1 MSIGATDSPFIHQS
15 FVPQSSQEG
24 GAMEKHRTRYHFDA
38 PLLQQSHT
46 LATLRLTG
54 LFHRSTA
61 FYALFN
67 VAAITLLHLKMSFQP
82 HDVRKVRKTLG
93 TDLLPERVRGDYDVA
108 ERHHACAILHTDF
121 RSEWD
126 DLIAALLQLRLPKTQ
141 ILAKGGR
148 KSPISIGINGFFYKR
163 GWQERSFKIQVTVD
177 DEPTLSPTTMLT
189 TSESA

>member
-82 HDVRKVRKTLG
+82 HDVS
-93 TDLLPERVRGDYDVA
+93 
-108 ERHHACAILHTDF
+108 ACAILHTDF